1 MENNKI
7 RILEN
12 LDIGIKRDE
21 LNYLNKNHH
30 YIADRMILELVNG
43 VNVVANDHN
52 DILKNRQSIKNR
64 IAFFMCFFHITLYII
79 NR

>member
-21 LNYLNKNHH
+21 LNYLNKNSK
-30 YIADRMILELVNG
+30 ALLNKILFLN
-43 VNVVANDHN
+43 
-52 DILKNRQSIKNR
+52 
-64 IAFFMCFFHITLYII
+64 
-79 NR
+79 

>member
-52 DILKNRQSIKNR
+52 DI
-64 IAFFMCFFHITLYII
+64 
-79 NR
+79 

>member
-21 LNYLNKNHH
+21 LNYLNKKVSYKTSLNVL
-30 YIADRMILELVNG
+30 ILLN
-43 VNVVANDHN
+43 
-52 DILKNRQSIKNR
+52 SIFYKKDTK
-64 IAFFMCFFHITLYII
+64 I
-79 NR
+79 

>member
-21 LNYLNKNHH
+21 LNYLNNNYERFSYK
-30 YIADRMILELVNG
+30 IL
-43 VNVVANDHN
+43 
-52 DILKNRQSIKNR
+52 
-64 IAFFMCFFHITLYII
+64 
-79 NR
+79 